1 MSLLPLIIAI
11 LVNFSMGSFYGWSVL
26 VAPLEESI
34 GATRSDISLAYSI
47 AFVSMTVGMFI
58 THSLLRIASLPYL
71 LFVVFTIGAL
81 GMAISGYFVALW
93 SLVVGYGV
101 LLGFALG
108 VSYFLAMTAA
118 SLNLPIR
125 RSIAISMSMSAF
137 AGGGLVWPPIFVAI
151 IDWQGPHAVF
161 LLFAAYLIVIGTV
174 SAILMRAARPPAH
187 SGAQEGGGVFSD
199 IMTDR
204 PRVFILLWFGF
215 IFIAFAALMAIGH
228 AAGIA
233 TYYGIPADQAYW
245 GPMLSNL
252 VYIGFALS
260 AGILCDLIT
269 GRRVLIGIAAVM
281 AVPLLVLYFVPS
293 AGMSLVALALVGG
306 AFGAS
311 SSAYPVTVTGYY
323 GVAALPRIYGRLSS
337 SYGLAG
343 LLGPFAAGVLY
354 DWEGGYNVAILIA
367 GILATIGVFTVWALP
382 KNRAPASA
390 E

>member
-11 LVNFSMGSFYGWSVL
+11 VVNFSMGSFYGWSVL

-34 GATRSDISLAYSI
+34 GATRSEISLAYSI

-58 THSLLRIASLPYL
+58 THSLMRIASLPYL

-118 SLNLPIR
+118 SLDLPIR

-161 LLFAAYLIVIGTV
+161 LLFAAYLIVIGTL

-187 SGAQEGGGVFSD
+187 SGAQEGGGVFSN

-337 SYGLAG
+337 SFGLAG